1 MSTPAVTLTKAS
13 KKHVPYI
20 NNPFFI
26 ATEGLKL
33 FFTKALGIA
42 VLLIIVSAF
51 FHAYTPASSSEP
63 TRQPTSTINNQRDS
77 SKVTIPSNAAAI
89 IVVLAVMLGTGVV
102 IALLSAGTILAG
114 ISAYSSAQVANGKDV
129 LLKDSWMVTLEK
141 FWSLLWLQV
150 LIIVKILAWALLFII
165 PGIVMAYR
173 YSLASTAFFDKN
185 LKGNAAIKESL
196 ALTKGS
202 WITLFGAQTLFSLV
216 TLGTLNNLLSTST
229 TAVLYRQFRATP
241 LEDRPKA
248 HGLSIAM
255 FVLFI
260 MLLFLGVVA
269 GIVFAS
275 FANMHGNAFTF

>member
-129 LLKDSWMVTLEK
+129 LLKDAWMVTLEK

-275 FANMHGNAFTF
+275 FANMHSNAFTF